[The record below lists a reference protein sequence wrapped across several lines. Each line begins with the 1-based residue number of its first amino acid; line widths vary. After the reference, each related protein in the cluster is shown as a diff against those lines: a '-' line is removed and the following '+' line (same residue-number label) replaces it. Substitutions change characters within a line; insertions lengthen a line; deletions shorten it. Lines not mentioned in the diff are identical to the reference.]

1 MERGQIG
8 PWQQVIQVCYAGGK
22 GHNERTQGKVHNHYI
37 NGNFTY
43 LSSPSA
49 SLSLDQHG

>member
-8 PWQQVIQVCYAGGK
+8 PSQQVIQVCYAGGK
-22 GHNERTQGKVHNHYI
+22 GHNGTRQGKGYNHYI